1 MDINTI
7 LYIVGGL
14 ILGIVLIGYVIAKSI
29 RKGNNGSKA

>member
-14 ILGIVLIGYVIAKSI
+14 ILGIVLGYVIAKSLE
-29 RKGNNGSKA
+29 KGKGLN